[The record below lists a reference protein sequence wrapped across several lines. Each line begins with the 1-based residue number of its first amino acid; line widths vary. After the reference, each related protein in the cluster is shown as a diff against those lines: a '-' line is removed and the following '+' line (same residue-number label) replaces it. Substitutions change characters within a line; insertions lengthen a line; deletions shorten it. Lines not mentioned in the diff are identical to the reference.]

1 MTEKAKPDVPRI
13 RLGPIATQLATE
25 EAGGPRYGQ
34 EHLEAALERILS
46 ADRSETRGAHHDPDP
61 DDLGI
66 QLAEVTASIDAL
78 AADITH
84 LRYMI
89 VALNAPDDD
98 LLVRE
103 MDRANEAYVSRT
115 QDRLTAL
122 GIPEDKR
129 LNAVD
134 ILRERLQ
141 MDRGYDEP
149 EMEDER

>member
-1 MTEKAKPDVPRI
+1 M
-13 RLGPIATQLATE
+13 
-25 EAGGPRYGQ
+25 
-34 EHLEAALERILS
+34 S
-46 ADRSETRGAHHDPDP
+46 ADRSETREAHHDPDP
-61 DDLGI
+61 DVLGI
-66 QLAEVTASIDAL
+66 QLAEVTASIDVL

>member
-1 MTEKAKPDVPRI
+1 MTEKTKTDVPRI
-13 RLGPIATQLATE
+13 RLGPLATKLATD

-34 EHLEAALERILS
+34 EHLEAALERIVN
-46 ADRSETRGAHHDPDP
+46 ADRAEARQEQEGRTVN
-61 DDLGI
+61 DLTS
-66 QLAEVTASIDAL
+66 QLAEVAAAIDSL

-115 QDRLTAL
+115 QERLSAL

-129 LNAVD
+129 LNAID

-149 EMEDER
+149 EIEDER

>member
-1 MTEKAKPDVPRI
+1 MTEKPKSDVPRI
-13 RLGPIATQLATE
+13 RLGPIATKLATE

-34 EHLEAALERILS
+34 EHLEAALERILN
-46 ADRSETRGAHHDPDP
+46 AELDGALEQKLPAAA
-61 DDLGI
+61 
-66 QLAEVTASIDAL
+66 QNRAAELAEVSASIDAL

-103 MDRANEAYVSRT
+103 MDRANDAYVART

-129 LNAVD
+129 INAVD
-134 ILRERLQ
+134 ILRERLH
-141 MDRGYDEP
+141 MDRGYDDS
-149 EMEDER
+149 EMVEER